1 MSNPTSKDIKKLIEL
16 FFKKKNK
23 LYEMQY
29 VSFSYLIEEIIFNRL
44 HNGPNVFKEVYTAN
58 KKYVNYF
65 KFEKIALRPPMMQH
79 EDTYMWPEDARRL
92 KSNYSS
98 KLIADVTQYLDVVDI
113 NTGDI
118 ETKKISDTEM
128 QVPIALIPIMVRSK
142 YCTTNLKPNIKNT
155 ECPYDPGC
163 YFIINGNEKIVL
175 SVERIQENKVLI
187 FPKKD
192 TTSPTGYSYQA
203 QINSKPLDRNDIIQ
217 LTSLRIKKD
226 KSLILLVSQFHEIP
240 VFVMMRALGIE
251 RDDDIIKMIVL
262 DDNDFEMKNIL
273 RNSLLNLLMDPTKPH
288 SDSNP
293 FIRTQKQA
301 LLFLQNNIRY
311 VFKYFTE
318 SDEELKKKQMEM
330 HIMKILKKDFLPHQ
344 GDNLHNKAIFLGHMV
359 HRLFRVYLGRDESD
373 DRDSYLN
380 KRIDLPGTLIGQLF
394 NHFYR
399 KMLTDIGN
407 FFQKKN
413 NDDEN
418 PTNVISQI
426 KPTTIEQGIKSALTT
441 GVWGPNKA
449 KKGIA
454 QALQRESYMQTIS
467 YFRRIITPSP
477 DSSTSKL
484 TSIRHIQNTQPF
496 FICAVETPEG
506 NKIGLLKTLSNS
518 ANVSMN
524 LQNQRP
530 IIEKICSPFVQKLE
544 DVPIEDILHFTKVFI
559 NGTWEGLTTKP
570 YELINK
576 IKENKW
582 KLILDKSISCY
593 FHTLRNEIRLYCDG
607 GRIYRPILRVNPENN
622 QLYLTNKMLNS
633 INLKDMKQTKDNVIS
648 WDKFLEKYP
657 SVVDYID
664 IEESETLM
672 ISMYPKYLKEN
683 SDKIND
689 IKKKNSNIIVNRY
702 QNTFVRYTHCE
713 LHPQLL
719 LGITSSN
726 IPFAEHNQA
735 PRNIYNFSQ
744 RRQAAGIY
752 ASNYRYRHD
761 ISYILYN
768 VQRPIVITDGMR
780 WTHNLDLPA
789 GENCV
794 VAIGQYSGYN
804 QEDSILVNKNAVDL
818 GLFRSAKYK
827 KYASEIQ
834 KNPTTSQD
842 DIFTKPDPSKVTG
855 MKDAN
860 YDKLNNKGFVPEE
873 TKIEN
878 GDILIGKI
886 SPVQPTG
893 SSNRLFK
900 DDSLYF
906 KSGVGGVVDQVNT
919 GIFNS
924 EGYEMYTMKVR
935 MERIPK
941 IGDKLSSQHGQK
953 GTIGL
958 LLSAAD
964 MPFTKDGIQPD
975 LIINSCCIPSRMTIG
990 QLLECVMGKANAL
1003 NGSYSDATPFN
1014 DYGIE
1019 DAKKILKS
1027 HGFNEYGYETL
1038 YNGMTGKKMKALM
1051 FIGPTYYLRLKHMV
1065 LDKIH
1070 SRSQGPRQIL
1080 TRQPPEGRSRDGGLR
1095 FGEMERDCMIAH
1107 GLSQFLNERFL
1118 ETSDKYDVH
1127 VCNNCGLFASKKIKN
1142 DIYYCKRCDR
1152 LGELYNVHKV
1162 RTCYAFKLFVQEL
1175 MSINI
1180 LPRLKMEENVYL
1192 DTVNNNE
1199 GD

>member
-1 MSNPTSKDIKKLIEL
+1 MDEKTANNDIKKLLEL
-16 FFKKKNK
+16 YFKQKNK
-23 LYEMQY
+23 LYEAQY
-29 VSFSYLIEEIIFNRL
+29 KSFSYLIEEIIFNRL
-44 HNGPNVFKEVYTAN
+44 NNGPNIFKEVYTQD

-65 KFEKIALRPPMMQH
+65 KFDEISLRPPMMQH
-79 EDTYMWPEDARRL
+79 EDAYMWPEDARRL

-98 KLIADVTQYLDVVDI
+98 KLVANITQFLDIVDI
-113 NTGDI
+113 NTGEV
-118 ETKKISDTEM
+118 ETKQVLDQELA
-128 QVPIALIPIMVRSK
+128 VPIALIPIMVRSK

-163 YFIINGNEKIVL
+163 YFIVNGNEKVVMSL
-175 SVERIQENKVLI
+175 ERIQENKILV

-192 TTSPTGYSYQA
+192 TTSPTGYSFHA
-203 QINSKPLDRNDIIQ
+203 QLNSKPLDRNDIIQ
-217 LTSLRIKKD
+217 LTSIKIRKD
-226 KSLILLVSQFHEIP
+226 KSLVLLISQFHEIP
-240 VFVMMRALGIE
+240 LFVMMRALGVE
-251 RDDDIIKMIVL
+251 KDSDIIKLIVL

-273 RNSLLNLLMDPTKPH
+273 RNSLLNLVMDPTKPE
-288 SDSNP
+288 SDTNP
-293 FIRTQKQA
+293 FIRTQEQA
-301 LLFLQNNIRY
+301 LQFLQNNIKY

-318 SDEELKKKQMEM
+318 SDEELRKKQMDM
-330 HIMKILKKDFLPHQ
+330 HIMKILTKDFLPHQ
-344 GDNLHNKAIFLGHMV
+344 GANLYNKAIFLGHMV
-359 HRLFRVYLGRDESD
+359 HRLFRVKLGRDDPD

-441 GVWGPNKA
+441 GVWGPNKS

-477 DSSTSKL
+477 DTSTSKL

-496 FICAVETPEG
+496 FICVVETPEG

-518 ANVSMN
+518 ANVTMN
-524 LQNQRP
+524 MENQRP
-530 IIEKICSPFVQKLE
+530 LIEKICNKYVDELSE
-544 DVPIEDILHFTKVFI
+544 IPIDDILQFTKVFI
-559 NGTWEGLTTKP
+559 NGTWIGMTTKP
-570 YELINK
+570 LELIDEIKQNK
-576 IKENKW
+576 F
-582 KLILDKSISCY
+582 KLILDKSISCN
-593 FHTLRNEIRLYCDG
+593 FHTLKNEIRIYCDG
-607 GRIYRPILRVNPENN
+607 GRIYRPILRVNSETNE
-622 QLYLTNKMLNS
+622 LYLTKKMLDSIELKS
-633 INLKDMKQTKDNVIS
+633 INMSKKGVSTWS
-648 WDKFLEKYP
+648 KFLEEYQG
-657 SVVDYID
+657 VIDFID

-672 ISMYPKYLKEN
+672 IAMYQKYLG
-683 SDKIND
+683 
-689 IKKKNSNIIVNRY
+689 KNREKMNNFKTKHKNNIINRY
-702 QNTFVRYTHCE
+702 KNTYLRYTHCE
-713 LHPQLL
+713 IHPQLL

-780 WTHNLDLPA
+780 WTHNIDLPA

-794 VAIGQYSGYN
+794 VAIAPYSGYN
-804 QEDSILVNKNAVDL
+804 QEDSIIVNKDAVDI

-827 KYASEIQ
+827 KYSSEIQ

-860 YDKLNNKGFVPEE
+860 YDKLNNKGYVPEE
-873 TKIEN
+873 TRIDN

-893 SSNRLFK
+893 SNNRLFK
-900 DDSLYF
+900 DDSLSF
-906 KSGVGGVVDQVNT
+906 KSGVSGVVDQVNS

-958 LLSAAD
+958 LLPAAD

-975 LIINSCCIPSRMTIG
+975 LIINPACIPSRMTIG

-1027 HGFNEYGYETL
+1027 KGFNEYGYETL
-1038 YNGMTGKKMKALM
+1038 YNGMTGKKMQAQI

-1095 FGEMERDCMIAH
+1095 FGEMERDTMIAH

-1127 VCNNCGLFASKKIKN
+1127 VCNNCGLFATKKIKN

-1152 LGELYNVHKV
+1152 LGELYSVHKV

-1180 LPRLKMEENVYL
+1180 LPRLKVEDNVYV
-1192 DTVNNNE
+1192 DTINSN
-1199 GD
+1199 

>member
-1 MSNPTSKDIKKLIEL
+1 MENLTLNDNKKMVEL
-16 FFKKKNK
+16 YFKKKNK

-29 VSFSYLIEEIIFNRL
+29 KSFSYLIEKIIFNRL
-44 HNGPNVFKEVYTAN
+44 NNGPNTFKEVYTTE

-65 KFEKIALRPPMMQH
+65 KFSNVSLKPPMMQH

-98 KLIADVTQYLDVVDI
+98 KLIAHVTQFLDIIDI
-113 NTGDI
+113 NTNEV
-118 ETKKISDTEM
+118 ETKQISDTEM
-128 QVPIALIPIMVRSK
+128 EVPIALIPIMVRSA
-142 YCTTNLKPNIKNT
+142 YCTTNLKSDVKNT

-175 SVERIQENKVLI
+175 SVERIQENKILV

-192 TTSPTGYSYQA
+192 TTSPTGYSFHA
-203 QINSKPLDRNDIIQ
+203 QINSKPLGRNDIIQ
-217 LTSLRIKKD
+217 LTALKIKKD
-226 KSLILLVSQFHEIP
+226 KSLILLVNQFHEVPLFI
-240 VFVMMRALGIE
+240 MMRALGIE
-251 RDDDIIKMIVL
+251 KDEDIIKLIVL
-262 DDNDFEMKNIL
+262 DDDDFEMKNIL
-273 RNSLLNLLMDPTKPH
+273 RNSLLNLQMDQTKPE
-288 SDSNP
+288 SESNP
-293 FIRTQKQA
+293 FIRTQEQA
-301 LLFLQNNIRY
+301 FEFLQLNIKY
-311 VFKYFTE
+311 VFRYFTE
-318 SDEELKKKQMEM
+318 SDEELRKKQMRM
-330 HIMKILKKDFLPHQ
+330 HIMKILHKDFLPHQ
-344 GDNLHNKAIFLGHMV
+344 GENLYNKALFLGHMV
-359 HRLFRVYLGRDESD
+359 HRLFRVQLGRDVPD

-394 NHFYR
+394 HHFYR

-441 GVWGPNKA
+441 GVWGPNKN

-484 TSIRHIQNTQPF
+484 TSIRHIQNTQLF

-506 NKIGLLKTLSNS
+506 AKIGLLKTLSNS
-518 ANVSMN
+518 ANISMN
-524 LQNQRP
+524 MEDQRP
-530 IIEKICSPFVQKLE
+530 IIEKILNKYVKTLE
-544 DVPIEDILHFTKVFI
+544 QVPISDFTKYTKVFV
-559 NGTWEGLTTKP
+559 NGTWYGLTSTP
-570 YELINK
+570 YEVIND
-576 IKENKW
+576 IKTKKFN
-582 KLILDKSISCY
+582 LILDKSISCY
-593 FHTLRNEIRLYCDG
+593 FHTLRNEIRVYCDG
-607 GRIYRPILRVNPENN
+607 GRIYRPLLRVDSDKN
-622 QLYLTNKMLNS
+622 QLYLTKKMLDS
-633 INLKDMKQTKDNVIS
+633 INLKNMIETKDNIVS
-648 WDKFLEKYP
+648 WNKFLEKYKG
-657 SVVDYID
+657 VVDFID

-672 ISMYPKYLKEN
+672 ISMYPEYLKQNRDKMNNYSKN
-683 SDKIND
+683 SD
-689 IKKKNSNIIVNRY
+689 IILNRY
-702 QNTFVRYTHCE
+702 QNTYIKYTHCE

-794 VAIGQYSGYN
+794 VAIAPYTGYN
-804 QEDSILVNKNAVDL
+804 QEDSIIVNKSAVGL

-827 KYASEIQ
+827 KYSSEIQ

-842 DIFTKPDPSKVTG
+842 DIFTKPDKTKVTG
-855 MKDAN
+855 IKDAN
-860 YDKLNNKGFVPEE
+860 YDKLNNKGFVEEE
-873 TKIEN
+873 TTIEN

-893 SSNRLFK
+893 SDNKLFK

-906 KSGVGGVVDQVNT
+906 KSGVSGVVDQVNT

-935 MERIPK
+935 TERIPT

-975 LIINSCCIPSRMTIG
+975 LIINPCCIPSRMTIG

-1027 HGFNEYGYETL
+1027 YGFNEYGYETL
-1038 YNGMTGKKMKALM
+1038 YNGMTGQKMQAQI

-1070 SRSQGPRQIL
+1070 SRAGGPRQIL

-1095 FGEMERDCMIAH
+1095 FGEMERDTMIAH
-1107 GLSQFLNERFL
+1107 GMSQFLNERFL
-1118 ETSDKYDVH
+1118 ETSDKYDIY
-1127 VCNNCGLFASKKIKN
+1127 VCNNCGLFATKKIKN

-1152 LGELYNVHKV
+1152 LGEDYNVHKV
-1162 RTCYAFKLFVQEL
+1162 RTCYAFKLFIQEL

-1180 LPRLKMEENVYL
+1180 LPRLKIEESVHL
-1192 DTVNNNE
+1192 DTIS
-1199 GD
+1199 